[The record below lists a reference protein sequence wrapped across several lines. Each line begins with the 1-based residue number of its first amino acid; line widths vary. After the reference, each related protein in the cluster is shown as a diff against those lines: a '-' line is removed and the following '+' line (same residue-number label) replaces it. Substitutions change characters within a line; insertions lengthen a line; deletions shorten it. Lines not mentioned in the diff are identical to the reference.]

1 MDLKNL
7 DKHIDTLAKLDETE
21 SPVISCYL
29 DVTGNYFDYFNERIR
44 LIEKNIPMDERQP
57 FDEAAD
63 KIYFHL
69 KSEIHSEAKGIAIF
83 ARGGDNPFFLPNQF
97 RVPVENSIMMTS
109 TPVIYPL
116 VQLKDTYRS
125 FVVVISTEESV
136 RILGVNLGEITE
148 SIWNERPELRKRVG
162 REWTKEHYQNH
173 RADRRD
179 KFIKEKIKVIDQLIS
194 KTHYSHLIL
203 AGNSTTTARLEKVLP
218 KHLREKLIDSVTIDE
233 KAKTENVIESTL
245 ASFIEQEQKESGET
259 VEMLKREINTHCLAV
274 VGAQDATNALEI
286 GQVDMLIIDQDFE
299 DETTKEEMIKMA
311 VKASTKIEFVSD
323 SETLRQLGGVGCLLR
338 YRIPGQYESERLCWG
353 GLQ

>member
-1 MDLKNL
+1 MDLKHL
-7 DKHIDTLAKLDETE
+7 DKHVDTLAKLNETE
-21 SPVISCYL
+21 NPVISCYL
-29 DVTGNYFDYFNERIR
+29 DVTGDYHDYFNERIR
-44 LIEKNIPMDERQP
+44 LLEKNIPMNERES

-69 KSEIHSEAKGIAIF
+69 KSEIHSEAKGVAIF
-83 ARGGDNPFFLPNQF
+83 ARGGDNPFFLPMQF

-173 RADRRD
+173 REDRRD
-179 KFIKEKIKVIDQLIS
+179 KFIKEKVKIIDQLMA
-194 KTHYSHLIL
+194 KTQYSHLIL
-203 AGNSTTTARLEKVLP
+203 AGNSTITARLEKALP
-218 KHLREKLIDSVTIDE
+218 KHLQEKLIDSVSIDE
-233 KAKTENVIESTL
+233 KARTENVIESTL
-245 ASFIEQEQKESGET
+245 TSFIEQEQKESQEA
-259 VEMLKREINTHCLAV
+259 VELLKREINTHCLAV
-274 VGAQDATNALEI
+274 VGADDALNALKI
-286 GQVDMLIIDQDFE
+286 GQVDMLIIDQDFK
-299 DETTKEEMIKMA
+299 DETAKEEMVKMA
-311 VKASTKIEFVSD
+311 VNTGTKIEFVSGN
-323 SETLRQLGGVGCLLR
+323 ETLRQLGGVGCLLR
-338 YRIPGQYESERLCWG
+338 YRIPGQYESEQLCWG